1 VSAATRAVDTSPD
14 TAPHAAPHAAVN
26 PAPRAA
32 PQPFPTWPVGWYTVA
47 RGSDL
52 KRGVVLART
61 LAGAEVVVFRGHDHR
76 VAAIAAHCPHMGAHL
91 RHGTV
96 VGSSL
101 RCPMHHW
108 AMSAAGEAS
117 RDGATCGRTRTWP
130 VEEACGLVFVWVG
143 GGEPGP
149 LPLPDG
155 AAETTWRS
163 GGPVAVATPW
173 HTLMISGFDMEHL
186 SAVHGRR
193 LLGEPH
199 IETVDTSSNHR
210 RLHLRYTSMV
220 TGRGLADRVMAWLGR
235 AGISVSMTCSGP
247 IFAVDTTMGGRR
259 TRALLGLLP
268 TDGGVEAYGSF
279 GVASGSWFPQLQAR
293 IAAWLFIAFLRK
305 DFAII
310 EGIALRTDVRDPGVR
325 AMSTFLH
332 SLPAATDG

>member
-1 VSAATRAVDTSPD
+1 MSEAARPLAAGPD
-14 TAPHAAPHAAVN
+14 AAPHGTPHSTAN
-26 PAPRAA
+26 PAPHTAFA
-32 PQPFPTWPVGWYTVA
+32 SWPVGWYTVA

-61 LAGAEVVVFRGHDHR
+61 LAGAEVVLFRGDDHR

-96 VGSSL
+96 VGASL

-108 AMSAAGEAS
+108 AMSATGEAR
-117 RDGATCGRTRTWP
+117 RDGATCGRTRVWP
-130 VEEACGLVFVWVG
+130 VEEACGLVFVWIG

-149 LPLPDG
+149 LPLPEG

-193 LLGEPH
+193 LVGEPH
-199 IETVDTSSNHR
+199 IEAVDTPSNHR
-210 RLHLRYTSMV
+210 RLRLRYTSMV
-220 TGRGLADRVMAWLGR
+220 TGRGFADRVMAWLGR
-235 AGISVSMTCSGP
+235 AGIAVSMTCSGP

-279 GVASGSWFPQLQAR
+279 GVASGSWFPRIQAR

-332 SLPAATDG
+332 SLPVATDG